1 MLRIC
6 YSLTK
11 CKLSLNDISSRLYC
25 NKKQWLFNEH
35 DLSEMYVRGW
45 GPGGQ
50 SINTTANCVVLK
62 HIPTGIVVKC
72 QDSRELER
80 NRELA
85 RRRLNDKLDVFYN
98 GEESTIEQIRRKEKA
113 KENQRYLKSKKRL
126 AAKMA
131 FKEREGLT
139 KKSSTTTTNSSSS
152 SSIDSDSTENNM
164 KDN

>member
-6 YSLTK
+6 YCLTK
-11 CKLSLNDISSRLYC
+11 CKLTLNAIPSRLYC
-25 NKKQWLFNEH
+25 NQKQWLFSEH

-85 RRRLNDKLDVFYN
+85 RRRLNDKLDVYYN
-98 GEESTIEQIRRKEKA
+98 GEESTIEQIRQKEKL
-113 KENQRYLKSKKRL
+113 KEDQRYLKSKKRL

-139 KKSSTTTTNSSSS
+139 KKSSTKSSS
-152 SSIDSDSTENNM
+152 SSITDSDSTENNTEH
-164 KDN
+164 N